1 MEPANQEPFVLRTET
16 LGAVPIVNHFLDRIG
31 LDAIIDRFLPANDAR
46 LRLDPAVVIGVLVR
60 NLTIDHQPIY
70 ALAEWAA
77 GFDPALFGL
86 TATDVDALNDDRTG
100 RMLDRLFDTD
110 RASLITHTVLSA
122 VRHFDVNMDQLH
134 NDSTTVT
141 FSGGYHQATGAVRG
155 DKPTPA
161 ITYGHNKDHRPDLK
175 QLLCVLTVSADGAVP
190 VAFRVEDGNTAD
202 DPTHI
207 PTWDELVVLVGRPD
221 FLYVADSKLCNRP
234 AMDHINSHG
243 GRFVT
248 ILPRTRKED
257 RQFRDRIATIPVEWT
272 EAHHRPASRIGEP
285 GQTFHTTPNP
295 TGPSVDGYRIIWV
308 RSSTKTDRDAESRR
322 ARIAKG
328 IAAIDDLNQKLVS
341 PKTRMKTLVAVQ
353 TAADAALKETGA
365 SRWIDYTITEH
376 TTTKHKQEKR
386 GRPGPNTRYR
396 KIVATHHQIRF
407 TVNEP
412 RVAHDA
418 ASDGCFPLIT
428 NDTTLTDAEVLAAY
442 RYQPNLERR
451 NHILKDH
458 QTVAPVY
465 LQAAHRIEA
474 LLLCQFLALLTGAP
488 HRTPH
493 PQQHERPP
501 THQHCALPRTPA
513 LHRPI
518 SPTHP
523 PNLRWCRPP
532 PPHRHHHRH
541 QPHHP
546 NIPTRPHP
554 PTDPDPRTPRH
565 PHHHLHHLTRHH
577 PGHAHRPVS
586 EMQL

>member
-16 LGAVPIVNHFLDRIG
+16 LGALPIVNHFLDRIG

-122 VRHFDVNMDQLH
+122 VREFDINMDQLH

-257 RQFRDRIATIPVEWT
+257 RQFRDRIATIAVEWT
-272 EAHHRPASRIGEP
+272 EAHHRPANRIGEP
-285 GQTFHTTPNP
+285 DQTFHTTPNP

-322 ARIAKG
+322 ARIAQG

-353 TAADAALKETGA
+353 TAADAALKDLRFPTEPSGHSPVTNP
-365 SRWIDYTITEH
+365 IDA
-376 TTTKHKQEKR
+376 
-386 GRPGPNTRYR
+386 GSFL
-396 KIVATHHQIRF
+396 ATYFI
-407 TVNEP
+407 
-412 RVAHDA
+412 DA
-418 ASDGCFPLIT
+418 ASVANHF
-428 NDTTLTDAEVLAAY
+428 AWASEEVHKLYAAG
-442 RYQPNLERR
+442 RGFEERTHAHTVLYTMR
-451 NHILKDH
+451 AAHHRD
-458 QTVAPVY
+458 VAPIP
-465 LQAAHRIEA
+465 AHLALDHPYAGLASIHVDRADGVSTTDLDAWLDGDGRDVVLGGGSPVDQVLSWRPIIPDREGPMDLGSGPGGKDRS
-474 LLLCQFLALLTGAP
+474 LLLCFLDQQVEEAWDHLVAFSEAIEAAGIARVALTAP
-488 HRTPH
+488 F
-493 PQQHERPP
+493 
-501 THQHCALPRTPA
+501 TPA
-513 LHRPI
+513 
-518 SPTHP
+518 
-523 PNLRWCRPP
+523 
-532 PPHRHHHRH
+532 
-541 QPHHP
+541 
-546 NIPTRPHP
+546 IPG
-554 PTDPDPRTPRH
+554 TDTYCD
-565 PHHHLHHLTRHH
+565 
-577 PGHAHRPVS
+577 
-586 EMQL
+586 QLF